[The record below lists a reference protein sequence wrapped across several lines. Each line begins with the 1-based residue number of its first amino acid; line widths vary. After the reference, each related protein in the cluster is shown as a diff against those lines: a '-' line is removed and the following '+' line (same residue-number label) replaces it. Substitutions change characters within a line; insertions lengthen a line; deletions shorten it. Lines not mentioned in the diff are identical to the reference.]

1 MTTNYFNL
9 LLVDDD
15 PLVIQSIKLSVP
27 QNWKVISCQSAENVH
42 YNFHYHAAF
51 IDMHLT
57 NNILAP
63 VGLKVVEKLRSV
75 NPHLEIVAMSG
86 HFELELM
93 EAGIKSGANRFLA
106 KPLIHE
112 EFIQT
117 IEKVE
122 ALVQIRER
130 AFSSSTKSTRWV
142 GSSQGSEEIRKN
154 IASMRGEPGP
164 ILIEG
169 ESGSGKEVAAKLIH
183 EQETARPWV
192 TVNMA
197 SIPETLFESELFGH
211 VKGAFTGADSNKVGL
226 IEASSGGDLF
236 LDEIEALPLNL
247 QAKLLRFLET
257 GEIRK
262 VGAKES
268 ENISCRVIFA
278 SNRHLEEMVNS
289 GEFRE
294 DLYWRISGK
303 KVKLSPLRERKNDI
317 RDLCD
322 FFITIERPR
331 RNKRFSDDGI
341 VALQNYNWPG
351 NVRELKRVCEQL
363 SLMTPLP
370 IIRGID
376 VESLLKLPTGLV
388 STSSTSNLSSHSA
401 KNISGNSNQGLPSTS
416 LGVTVNLELGLNELV
431 SQFEKHVIELTLQ
444 KYKDTAK
451 VIEVLQI
458 SRSSLYKK
466 LKDLNIETD

>member
-27 QNWKVISCQSAENVH
+27 GHWKVIACQSAENVH

-57 NNILAP
+57 NNLLDP

-86 HFELELM
+86 HFELDLM

-106 KPLIHE
+106 KPLVHE
-112 EFIQT
+112 EFLQT

-130 AFSSSTKSTRWV
+130 AFSNSTKGTRWV
-142 GSSQGSEEIRKN
+142 GSSKASEEIRKN
-154 IASMRGEPGP
+154 IASLRGEPGP

-197 SIPETLFESELFGH
+197 SLPETLFESELFGH
-211 VKGAFTGADSNKVGL
+211 IKGAFTGADSNKIGL

-236 LDEIEALPLNL
+236 LDEIEALPLGL

-278 SNRHLEEMVNS
+278 SNRHLDYMVKS

-303 KVKLSPLRERKNDI
+303 KVILAPLRERKEDI
-317 RDLCD
+317 RDLCS

-341 VALQNYNWPG
+341 CALQNYNWPG

-363 SLMTPLP
+363 SLVTPLP
-370 IIRGID
+370 IVRGID
-376 VESLLKLPTGLV
+376 VESLLKIPIDLAV
-388 STSSTSNLSSHSA
+388 STNSSAHSSETSEDRSSDSSHF
-401 KNISGNSNQGLPSTS
+401 NISAPI
-416 LGVTVNLELGLNELV
+416 ELGLNELV
-431 SQFEKHVIELTLQ
+431 SRFEKQVIEIAL
-444 KYKDTAK
+444 KKHKDISK
-451 VIEVLQI
+451 VIEILQI

-466 LKDLNIETD
+466 MKDPNIETP